1 MKIFSPKFNQKLTAV
16 KVVYWAML
24 IYMIAALFWWFIA
37 LVKQNDT
44 LVAVQLQQIAQK
56 PGNTVVPKQT
66 ADQLLKMQS
75 RKRVQY
81 IAEGLTFLA
90 LIVVGAVYVYRATRR
105 QIRASVQQQNF
116 MMAVTHE
123 LKTPIAVTQLNLE
136 TLQKRKLDAAQQD
149 KMIASTLQEANRL
162 NMLCNNILLA
172 SQLDGKAYRES
183 RIENNL
189 SDLVEG
195 CIDTFKQ
202 HYPLRQVTEQIEPS
216 LYLDGE
222 TLLLQMLVN
231 NLLEN
236 AHKYAPQDTEIK
248 VVLAANGKQ
257 IKLEVMDSGKGIPDS
272 EKSKIFE
279 KFYRIGS
286 EATRNTKGTGLGLY
300 LCKKIAENH
309 NANISVT
316 DSKPQ
321 GSIFVVTFNS

>member
-1 MKIFSPKFNQKLTAV
+1 
-16 KVVYWAML
+16 
-24 IYMIAALFWWFIA
+24 
-37 LVKQNDT
+37 
-44 LVAVQLQQIAQK
+44 
-56 PGNTVVPKQT
+56 
-66 ADQLLKMQS
+66 
-75 RKRVQY
+75 
-81 IAEGLTFLA
+81 
-90 LIVVGAVYVYRATRR
+90 
-105 QIRASVQQQNF
+105 
-116 MMAVTHE
+116 
-123 LKTPIAVTQLNLE
+123 
-136 TLQKRKLDAAQQD
+136 
-149 KMIASTLQEANRL
+149 MIASTLQEANRL
-162 NMLCNNILLA
+162 NMLCDNILLA
-172 SQLDGKAYRES
+172 SQLDGKAYQES

-202 HYPLRQVTEQIEPS
+202 YYPLRLVTEQIEPT

-248 VVLAANGKQ
+248 VILAAYGKHV
-257 IKLEVMDSGKGIPDS
+257 KLEVMDSGKGIPDT

-316 DSKPQ
+316 DNKPQ

>member
-1 MKIFSPKFNQKLTAV
+1 MKNYTPKINRRLAAV
-16 KVVYWAML
+16 TIVYWAL
-24 IYMIAALFWWFIA
+24 LSYMIAALLWWFIA

-44 LVAVQLQQIAQK
+44 LTAVQLQQLTGATGQVHI
-56 PGNTVVPKQT
+56 QT
-66 ADQLLKMQS
+66 QTSDQLLQKQK

-136 TLQKRKLDAAQQD
+136 TLQKRKLEPAQQD
-149 KMIASTLQEANRL
+149 KIIASTLQEANRL

-172 SQLDGKAYRES
+172 SQLDSKAYKES
-183 RIENNL
+183 RIEINF

-195 CIDTFKQ
+195 CIDSFKQ
-202 HYPLRQVTEQIEPS
+202 HYPARVVVEEIEPA
-216 LYLDGE
+216 LYFDGE

-236 AHKYAPQDTEIK
+236 AHKYAPQDTDIT
-248 VVLAANGKQ
+248 VVLAQKVSAIELLVIDN
-257 IKLEVMDSGKGIPDS
+257 GKGIPDI
-272 EKSKIFE
+272 EKPKIFE

-300 LCKKIAENH
+300 LCKKIAQNH

-316 DSKPQ
+316 DNKPQ
-321 GSIFVVTFNS
+321 GSKFVVTFNS

>member
-1 MKIFSPKFNQKLTAV
+1 MKNYTPKINRRLAAV
-16 KVVYWAML
+16 TIVYWAL
-24 IYMIAALFWWFIA
+24 LSYMIAALLWWFIA

-44 LVAVQLQQIAQK
+44 LTAVQLQQLTGATGQVHI
-56 PGNTVVPKQT
+56 QT
-66 ADQLLKMQS
+66 QTSDQLLQKQK

-136 TLQKRKLDAAQQD
+136 TLQKRKLEPAQQD
-149 KMIASTLQEANRL
+149 KIIASTLQEANRL

-172 SQLDGKAYRES
+172 SQLDSKAYKES
-183 RIENNL
+183 RIEINF

-195 CIDTFKQ
+195 CIDSFKQ
-202 HYPLRQVTEQIEPS
+202 HYPARVVVEEIEPA

-236 AHKYAPQDTEIK
+236 AHKYAPQDTDIT
-248 VVLAANGKQ
+248 VVLAQKVNAVELLVIDN
-257 IKLEVMDSGKGIPDS
+257 GKGIPDS
-272 EKSKIFE
+272 EKPKIFE

-300 LCKKIAENH
+300 LCKKIAQNH

-316 DSKPQ
+316 DNKPQ
-321 GSIFVVTFNS
+321 GSKFVVTFNS

>member
-1 MKIFSPKFNQKLTAV
+1 MKNYTPKINRRLAAV
-16 KVVYWAML
+16 TIVYWAL
-24 IYMIAALFWWFIA
+24 LSYMIAALLWWFIA

-44 LVAVQLQQIAQK
+44 LTAVQLQQLTGATGQVHI
-56 PGNTVVPKQT
+56 QT
-66 ADQLLKMQS
+66 QTSDQLLQKQK

-136 TLQKRKLDAAQQD
+136 TLQKRKLEPAQQD
-149 KMIASTLQEANRL
+149 KIIASTLQEANRL

-172 SQLDGKAYRES
+172 SQLDSKAYKES
-183 RIENNL
+183 RIEINV

-195 CIDTFKQ
+195 CIDSFKQ
-202 HYPLRQVTEQIEPS
+202 HYPARVVVEEIEPA

-236 AHKYAPQDTEIK
+236 AHKYAPQDTDIT
-248 VVLAANGKQ
+248 VVLAQKVSAIELLVIDN
-257 IKLEVMDSGKGIPDS
+257 GKGIPDI
-272 EKSKIFE
+272 EKPKIFE

-300 LCKKIAENH
+300 LCKKIAQNH

-316 DSKPQ
+316 DNKPQ
-321 GSIFVVTFNS
+321 GSKFVVTFNS

>member
-1 MKIFSPKFNQKLTAV
+1 MKNIATKFNRKLTAV

-162 NMLCNNILLA
+162 NMLCDNILLA

-222 TLLLQMLVN
+222 ALLLQMLVN